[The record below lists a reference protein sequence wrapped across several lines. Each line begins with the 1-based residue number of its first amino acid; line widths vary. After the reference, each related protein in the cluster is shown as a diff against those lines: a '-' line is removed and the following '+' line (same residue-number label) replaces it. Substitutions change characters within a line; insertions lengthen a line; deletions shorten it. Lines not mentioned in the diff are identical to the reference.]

1 MAKPK
6 LHLDA
11 SPSRAVLESA
21 LLARGHDVTR
31 TPNPWMPEDASDEAQ
46 LLGASVRGRCVF
58 TFDIGDFSLLA
69 ARFPNHAGVILA
81 TQSRWSVSGLL
92 HALDRLLSHTQAE
105 DWIGQVRW
113 LSEWR
118 QYKDDIGLS

>member
-1 MAKPK
+1 MAKPR

-11 SPSRAVLESA
+11 STSRAILESA

-31 TPNPWMPEDASDEAQ
+31 TANPWMPEDASDEAQ

-69 ARFPNHAGVILA
+69 ARYPNHGGVILA

-92 HALDRLLSHTQAE
+92 HALDRLLSETQAE
-105 DWIGQVRW
+105 DWIGRVRW

-118 QYKDDIGLS
+118 RQNDEKGLS

>member
-11 SPSRAVLESA
+11 STSRAALQSA
-21 LLARGHDVTR
+21 LLDLGHDVTR

-46 LLGASVRGRCVF
+46 LLGASARGRCIL
-58 TFDIGDFSLLA
+58 TFDIADFSVLA
-69 ARFPNHAGVILA
+69 ARYPNHAGVILA
-81 TQSRWSVSGLL
+81 TQSRWSLSGLIR
-92 HALDRLLSHTQAE
+92 ALDRLLTTTQAE
-105 DWIGQVRW
+105 DLIGQVRW

-118 QYKDDIGLS
+118 D